1 MNKVVSIISICF
13 IIFPCLPVRSGFI
26 GRYNSA
32 VKNRYYGR
40 HHEPYNS
47 GYSYHGRK
55 VSPWESDST
64 GRQDEDEFW
73 DEHEQDMKS
82 KYRNRVQGSRGCVGL
97 CLYNKMHGIKE
108 DISSS
113 EPKKTEVKGLSRS
126 KISDKTTQKPCVGLC
141 QYYRSMG
148 IPDPFAK

>member
-1 MNKVVSIISICF
+1 MNNVVSIISICF
-13 IIFPCLPVRSGFI
+13 ILFPCVPVRSGFI
-26 GRYNSA
+26 GRYNNAGNFKKCKINVTCTFKNNSHFILIWA
-32 VKNRYYGR
+32 ISTIYYFCLIYLVKNRYYGR

-82 KYRNRVQGSRGCVGL
+82 KYRNRVQGNFCKI
-97 CLYNKMHGIKE
+97 KMI
-108 DISSS
+108 
-113 EPKKTEVKGLSRS
+113 
-126 KISDKTTQKPCVGLC
+126 
-141 QYYRSMG
+141 
-148 IPDPFAK
+148 F

>member
-1 MNKVVSIISICF
+1 MQNKCDLHNSHFILIWAISTIYYF
-13 IIFPCLPVRSGFI
+13 CLI
-26 GRYNSA
+26 YL

-82 KYRNRVQGSRGCVGL
+82 KYRNRVQGNFCKMKMIFQIKFRLNVFT
-97 CLYNKMHGIKE
+97 NKIFEILNLIMLKVPE
-108 DISSS
+108 DVLVCAFTTKCMES
-113 EPKKTEVKGLSRS
+113 KKTFLHLN
-126 KISDKTTQKPCVGLC
+126 QKR
-141 QYYRSMG
+141 Q
-148 IPDPFAK
+148 K

>member
-1 MNKVVSIISICF
+1 MENKCELHVQKLILIWAISTIYYFCLIC
-13 IIFPCLPVRSGFI
+13 L
-26 GRYNSA
+26 

-82 KYRNRVQGSRGCVGL
+82 KYRNRVQGNFC
-97 CLYNKMHGIKE
+97 KMKMI
-108 DISSS
+108 
-113 EPKKTEVKGLSRS
+113 
-126 KISDKTTQKPCVGLC
+126 
-141 QYYRSMG
+141 
-148 IPDPFAK
+148 F